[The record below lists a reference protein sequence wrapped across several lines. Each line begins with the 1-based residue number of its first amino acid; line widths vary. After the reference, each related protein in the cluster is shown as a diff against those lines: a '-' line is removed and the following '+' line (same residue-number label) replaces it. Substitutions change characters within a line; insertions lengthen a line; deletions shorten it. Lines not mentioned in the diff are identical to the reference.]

1 MQNTKKMRPVAREC
15 PSNAGS
21 QTLLPRGAPVLKFMN
36 HALLPNTQNA
46 NLPVK
51 YEAAKLAIMEC
62 FRTDECQDWADKMQ
76 ALASYARQSQDY
88 EMEKTALRIRSR
100 AIKRGGEIL
109 KETEKAQPGPKQ
121 LRDAA
126 DPQLGRKAAAEDAG
140 LSARQAKTMIRV
152 SNVPN
157 EIFEQQV
164 ESENPPTITSLAQQG
179 TTPSKKPPM
188 FEQLGMTKEA
198 FQAGMYFRG
207 DIEDFGKAI
216 KKYDI
221 QDIVDGSTPDQRHR
235 IYNLIRQIDAF
246 TDQLISK
253 L

>member
-1 MQNTKKMRPVAREC
+1 
-15 PSNAGS
+15 
-21 QTLLPRGAPVLKFMN
+21 MN

-46 NLPVK
+46 NLPAT
-51 YEAAKLAIMEC
+51 YEAAKMALANCNRI
-62 FRTDECQDWADKMQ
+62 DECKDWSDKAQ
-76 ALASYARQSQDY
+76 ALASYARQSEDK
-88 EMEKTALRIRSR
+88 EMETTAMRIRAR
-100 AIKRGGEIL
+100 AIRRCGELL
-109 KETEKAQPGPKQ
+109 KEIEKGHGKNQNISSGIPTNVTRKE
-121 LRDAA
+121 AA
-126 DPQLGRKAAAEDAG
+126 NQAG
-140 LSARQAKTMIRV
+140 LSKDKAVTAIRV

-157 EIFEQQV
+157 EIFEEQV
-164 ESENPPTITSLAQQG
+164 ESENPPTITNLAQQG
-179 TTPSKKPPM
+179 TQPHKRPPM

-216 KKYDI
+216 KKYDV
-221 QDIVDGSTPDQRHR
+221 QDIIDGSTPDQRHR

>member
-1 MQNTKKMRPVAREC
+1 
-15 PSNAGS
+15 
-21 QTLLPRGAPVLKFMN
+21 LPRGAPVLKFMN

-109 KETEKAQPGPKQ
+109 KETQKAHGANQNI
-121 LRDAA
+121 RDAA
-126 DPQLGRKAAAEDAG
+126 DPNVYTRKAAADDAG

-188 FEQLGMTKEA
+188 FEQMGMTKEA

-216 KKYDI
+216 KKYDV

>member
-1 MQNTKKMRPVAREC
+1 
-15 PSNAGS
+15 
-21 QTLLPRGAPVLKFMN
+21 MN
-36 HALLPNTQNA
+36 HALLPNAQNA
-46 NLPVK
+46 NLPAK
-51 YEAAKLAIMEC
+51 YEAAKMAIMEC
-62 FRTDECQDWADKMQ
+62 FHTDECQDWADKMQ

-88 EMEKTALRIRSR
+88 EMEKTALRIRAR
-100 AIKRGGEIL
+100 AIRRGGEIL
-109 KETEKAQPGPKQ
+109 KETEAKHTGRIKAN
-121 LRDAA
+121 A
-126 DPQLGRKAAAEDAG
+126 DPNSNTRKAAAEDAG

-157 EIFEQQV
+157 EIFEEQI
-164 ESENPPTITSLAQQG
+164 ESDTPPTITSLAQQG

-216 KKYDI
+216 KKYDV
-221 QDIVDGSTPDQRHR
+221 QDIIDGSTPDQRHR

>member
-1 MQNTKKMRPVAREC
+1 
-15 PSNAGS
+15 
-21 QTLLPRGAPVLKFMN
+21 MN

-62 FRTDECQDWADKMQ
+62 FHTDECQDWADKMQ

-88 EMEKTALRIRSR
+88 EMEKTALRIRAR
-100 AIKRGGEIL
+100 AIRRGGEIL
-109 KETEKAQPGPKQ
+109 KETEKANGLRSDLQP
-121 LRDAA
+121 RDAD
-126 DPQLGRKAAAEDAG
+126 DPRLTTRKAAAEDAG
-140 LSARQAKTMIRV
+140 LSVRQAKTMIRV

-157 EIFEQQV
+157 EIFEEQI
-164 ESENPPTITSLAQQG
+164 ESETPPTITSLAQQG

-188 FEQLGMTKEA
+188 FEQMGMTKQA
-198 FQAGMYFRG
+198 FQAGMYFIG

-216 KKYDI
+216 KKYDV
-221 QDIVDGSTPDQRHR
+221 QDIIDGSTQDQRHR

>member
-1 MQNTKKMRPVAREC
+1 M
-15 PSNAGS
+15 
-21 QTLLPRGAPVLKFMN
+21 
-36 HALLPNTQNA
+36 
-46 NLPVK
+46 
-51 YEAAKLAIMEC
+51 AIMEC
-62 FRTDECQDWADKMQ
+62 FHTDECQDWADKMQ

-88 EMEKTALRIRSR
+88 EMEKTALRIRAR
-100 AIKRGGEIL
+100 AIRRGGEIL
-109 KETEKAQPGPKQ
+109 KETEKQSFNGNQ
-121 LRDAA
+121 HVVRDAA
-126 DPQLGRKAAAEDAG
+126 DPNHITRKAAAEDAG

-157 EIFEQQV
+157 KIFEEQI
-164 ESENPPTITSLAQQG
+164 ESDTPPTITSLAQQG
-179 TTPSKKPPM
+179 ITPSKKPPM

-216 KKYDI
+216 KKYDV
-221 QDIVDGSTPDQRHR
+221 QDIIDGSTPDQRHR
-235 IYNLIRQIDAF
+235 IYNLIRKIDAF